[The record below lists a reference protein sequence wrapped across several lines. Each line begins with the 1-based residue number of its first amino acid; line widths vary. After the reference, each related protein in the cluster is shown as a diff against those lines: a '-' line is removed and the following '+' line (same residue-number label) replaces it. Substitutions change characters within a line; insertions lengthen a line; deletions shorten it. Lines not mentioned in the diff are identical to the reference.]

1 MAGSCA
7 GLLILQLFVETR
19 SLRNDRTLP
28 AANFQLVAIRV
39 LEEKRIVARTV
50 VDTDFRPFERLAPR
64 FAHQLRQPI
73 HFVARIRPK
82 RDPRSVWL
90 MVLILRETEKFRR
103 PVATGRIKRME
114 ISAGHFS
121 RRRLIPFPNKP
132 KLWQKFSVEL
142 HRHLHVFYPQVDVI
156 KKTRLHFVILN
167 WFESQFNR

>member
-73 HFVARIRPK
+73 HFFARIRPQ
-82 RDPRSVWL
+82 RDARSVWL
-90 MVLILRETEKFRR
+90 MVLILRETEQFRW
-103 PVATGRIKRME
+103 PVAPGSIT
-114 ISAGHFS
+114 HTD
-121 RRRLIPFPNKP
+121 IPATAIARP
-132 KLWQKFSVEL
+132 
-142 HRHLHVFYPQVDVI
+142 R
-156 KKTRLHFVILN
+156 T
-167 WFESQFNR
+167 

>member
-64 FAHQLRQPI
+64 FAHQLRQAI
-73 HFVARIRPK
+73 HFFARIRPK
-82 RDPRSVWL
+82 RDARAVWL
-90 MVLILRETEKFRR
+90 MVFILRETEKFRR
-103 PVATGRIKRME
+103 PVTARRIKRME
-114 ISAGHFS
+114 IFTRHFS
-121 RRRLIPFPNKP
+121 RRRLMPFANKP
-132 KLWQKFSVEL
+132 KLRQKFSVEL
-142 HRHLHVFYPQVDVI
+142 SRHFHVFYP
-156 KKTRLHFVILN
+156 
-167 WFESQFNR
+167 